1 MSSTVSQVKAAL
13 GSAVASSTGLRA
25 YDHQPDQI
33 NAPFVF
39 PSLESIEYHGAMQG
53 GLVTQT
59 YNLTAIVGRVAERSS
74 ERLLDDLLSYGTAG
88 IRYAVESDPSL
99 GGVARTSIVQS
110 AGRIASIEGND
121 SMYLSC
127 EWRVIVYA

>member
-1 MSSTVSQVKAAL
+1 MNATVSQVKAAL
-13 GSAVASSTGLRA
+13 TNAVSASTGIRT

-33 NAPFVF
+33 NAPFAF

-59 YNLTAIVGRVAERSS
+59 YNLTVIVGRVAERSS
-74 ERLLDDLLSYGTAG
+74 ERLLDDLLSYGENG
-88 IRYAVESDPSL
+88 IRYAIESDPTL
-99 GGVARTSIVQS
+99 GGVARASKVES